1 MRSFSFSDDFTG
13 IQTGFRTRVERTR
26 ANFPSL
32 VKVCS
37 EVIAFQWKIRN
48 LFSMRVKEPG
58 SGESPP
64 HQQFIMIY
72 FARNAIYL
80 RAAFTLAQEGSTS
93 PCYDVLRTVFET
105 ILRGYLFALAPD
117 EAKLMYGYIKNAL
130 TSEQQ
135 KDLKRK
141 AFFNF
146 DYNLKRLWDD
156 KDIDKINQV
165 YRQLCRFSHPSVLG
179 AELDWRYSKN
189 SVKDCLRMTSS
200 LSFGNIQVLMEGF
213 PEYIKGEAR
222 DICRDALVMV
232 RNKLGFSPLFTP
244 SSSEFQPRMEIQ
256 PSDIIFDGKSLL
268 KKRSQTFSN
277 ASRAAKIR

>member
-1 MRSFSFSDDFTG
+1 MRSFSFSDDFAG
-13 IQTGFRTRVERTR
+13 IQTDFRTRVERTR

-48 LFSMRVKEPG
+48 LFGMRVKKPG
-58 SGESPP
+58 SGESLP

-80 RAAFTLAQEGSTS
+80 RAAFALAQEGSTS
-93 PCYDVLRTVFET
+93 PCYDLLRTVFET
-105 ILRGYLFALAPD
+105 IVRGYLFALAPD

-141 AFFNF
+141 GFFDF

-156 KDIDKINQV
+156 KDGDKINEV

-179 AELDWRYSKN
+179 AELDWRYSKD

-200 LSFGNIQVLMEGF
+200 LSFGNIQVLMEAF
-213 PEYIKGEAR
+213 PDHIKGKAR

-232 RNKLGFSPLFTP
+232 RNELRFSPLFTP

-256 PSDIIFDGKSLL
+256 ESDIIFDGKSLL
-268 KKRSQTFSN
+268 KRKKSN
-277 ASRAAKIR
+277 RHESSKEEI